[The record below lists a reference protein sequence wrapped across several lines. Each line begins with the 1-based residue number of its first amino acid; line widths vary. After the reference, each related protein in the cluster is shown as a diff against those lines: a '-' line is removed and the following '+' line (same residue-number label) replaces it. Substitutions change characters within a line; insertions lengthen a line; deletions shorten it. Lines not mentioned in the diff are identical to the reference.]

1 MKKGEWIKN
10 YNKKKWSN
18 PENIEIQRK
27 KMMGNKFGIGRK
39 DSVETKEKRA
49 SKLRGRKYPGRK
61 QTKEHNRKIGLSKLG
76 KKRKPF
82 SKEWRENIAK
92 GHIGINRGE
101 KSSSWK
107 GGVTNLRHL
116 IRSSFKYRQ
125 WRSDIF
131 TRDDYICQVCKERGG
146 QLQADHCPKT
156 FKEIFYKYKIKSL
169 EDAYSCEELWNIN
182 NGRTLCIDC
191 HRKTETWGRPKK
203 IK

>member
-1 MKKGEWIKN
+1 MPWNHGQKHTEEFKRKLRIRMK
-10 YNKKKWSN
+10 
-18 PENIEIQRK
+18 
-27 KMMGNKFGIGRK
+27 GNTFSLGRK

-61 QTKEHNRKIGLSKLG
+61 QTELHNKRIGLSKLG

-82 SKEWRENIAK
+82 SKEWRENM
-92 GHIGINRGE
+92 GRSRIGVFRGE

-125 WRSDIF
+125 WRSDCF
-131 TRDDYICQVCKERGG
+131 TRDEFTCGACGKKGGKLQV
-146 QLQADHCPKT
+146 DHFPKT
-156 FKEIFYKYKIKSL
+156 FKEIFHGYNLISL
-169 EDAYSCEELWNIN
+169 EEAYSCEELWNIN

-191 HRKTETWGRPKK
+191 HKKTETWGNPKK
-203 IK
+203 HA